1 MAKIQNEKTLNILTS
16 KLYKVTKSAIS
27 PQRKLG
33 SCTLTTNNFP
43 QGWDNWAAKNP
54 DPKIREDSARVMA
67 HSKEIQD
74 VHYRVTEKLTAV
86 RVAAGP
92 GNLARWGGGAV
103 RS

>member
-1 MAKIQNEKTLNILTS
+1 MKTNILTS

-43 QGWDNWAAKNP
+43 QGWANWAGQNP

-67 HSKEIQD
+67 HSKEIQE
-74 VHYRVTEKLTAV
+74 VTEKMTAV
-86 RVAAGP
+86 RVAKGVLQDQGILP
-92 GNLARWGGGAV
+92 GG
-103 RS
+103 SE